1 MSLAI
6 EEAMCGDGGLV
17 LKEEVPAAIWGIPF
31 RYPARR
37 KVVVGAGSRRALMR
51 GRGAIEGTFACA
63 LIDADSKSASHHLER
78 IPALGSN
85 DRTMSTY

>member
-1 MSLAI
+1 M
-6 EEAMCGDGGLV
+6 
-17 LKEEVPAAIWGIPF
+17 
-31 RYPARR
+31 
-37 KVVVGAGSRRALMR
+37 VGAGSRGALMR